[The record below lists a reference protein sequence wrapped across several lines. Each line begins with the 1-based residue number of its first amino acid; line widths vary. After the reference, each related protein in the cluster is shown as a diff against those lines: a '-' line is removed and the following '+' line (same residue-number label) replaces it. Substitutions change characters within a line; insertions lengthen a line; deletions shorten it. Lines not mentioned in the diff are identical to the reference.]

1 MNYIRLISILPL
13 LLLFSIS
20 CTKQD
25 DESLI
30 RDLLE
35 SSWYVA
41 SGALQNHDDGTN
53 EPRGMSSSPA
63 LVDTIPYVRWVRWI
77 ERPVVRAY
85 DIIVNGDSADVTI
98 RAYFQGAPPGYGL
111 FVNND
116 PLEPI
121 YQRAISDSVV
131 RRVKLWRD
139 EDDHWRLASLTV
151 ADIYTENTP
160 NAVTI
165 HEIRAYVAS
174 RDYEFIVDD
183 ANTFFEKD
191 ELPIF
196 YPQDTVQVS
205 ITCSA
210 QNDSTWAFH
219 HHGTG
224 HRPGI
229 GHHIRQPFYRVSTN
243 EFTRTWVIAHDT
255 IIATPAVRHSAV
267 DVLGW
272 QTLFGADSATCYSRT
287 WCLPYIVL
295 QPGEEIPG
303 DEE

>member
-1 MNYIRLISILPL
+1 MNYAKSFFILPL
-13 LLLFSIS
+13 LLLLLIS

-30 RDLLE
+30 QDLLE

-41 SGALQNHDDGTN
+41 SGALRNHDDGTN
-53 EPRGMSSSPA
+53 EPRGGSPSIA
-63 LVDTIPYVRWVRWI
+63 LIDTIPYVRWARWI
-77 ERPVVRAY
+77 ERPVVREY
-85 DIIVNGDSADVTI
+85 DIIVNGDSADVTM
-98 RAYFQGAPPGYGL
+98 RAYFHGAPPGYGF

-131 RRVKLWRD
+131 RRVKLWRG
-139 EDDHWRLASLTV
+139 EGNRWRIASLTV
-151 ADIYTENTP
+151 ADVYTDNTS

-174 RDYEFIVDD
+174 RNYEFIVNN

-196 YPQDTVQVS
+196 YPQDTVQVTV
-205 ITCSA
+205 TCSA
-210 QNDSTWAFH
+210 QNDSTWTFH

-229 GHHIRQPFYRVSTN
+229 GYHIRQPFYRTSTN
-243 EFTRTWVIAHDT
+243 EFTRTWVIAHDS
-255 IIATPAVRHSAV
+255 IIVTPAVRHSAV

-272 QTLFGADSATCYSRT
+272 QTLFGDDSATYYSRA
-287 WCLPYIVL
+287 WCLPYIVM
-295 QPGEEIPG
+295 QPGEEIPD